1 MDIWKLII
9 DMSQVATA
17 IAAFVA
23 VFMTWRGWKEAS
35 KTARDQAIQESIMS
49 TNYDIYKDIL
59 SQVNSIIEKNS
70 SYTTGLR
77 FHIDRTAELLNEW
90 HGLGGFQGKT
100 ASGERKREL
109 VKEWAESTK
118 SILDNSHKLLA
129 NALDLTRMLDM
140 SGADFGSNSK
150 AYNALWLVYHD
161 LNNSMQKI
169 QNKWTKIEIEDITI
183 LQYDWLKDDTYD
195 NIERAEEFG
204 ECVDDVLKLVYNN
217 LIAKPMKKTLKEL
230 DSRDRRR
237 MITLDGLKDN
247 RLDNAS

>member
-59 SQVNSIIEKNS
+59 DQVNSIIKENS
-70 SYTTGLR
+70 SYTTGLK
-77 FHIDRTAELLNEW
+77 FHIDRIAELLNEW
-90 HGLGGFQGKT
+90 HSLGDFQGKV
-100 ASGERKREL
+100 ASSGRKREL
-109 VKEWAESTK
+109 AKEWAESTR
-118 SILDNSHKLLA
+118 SMLENSHKLLA

-150 AYNALWLVYHD
+150 VYNALWLVYND

-169 QNKWTKIEIEDITI
+169 QNKWTKLEIESITA

-195 NIERAEEFG
+195 NIQLAEEFG
-204 ECVDDVLKLVYNN
+204 ECVNDVLKLVYNS
-217 LIAKPMKKTLKEL
+217 LIAKPMKKTLKEI

-237 MITLDGLKDN
+237 MITLDGMKDN
-247 RLDNAS
+247 RLENAS